1 MKISKV
7 ALIGAVSALAL
18 SAAAC
23 SPKKVDTAPPATNIS
38 ADAAAPEAGKPA
50 ADMQKVL
57 DKLASLGGKP
67 IETLK
72 PVEARMQP
80 TPADA
85 VKAVMTDMGMPTAP
99 DASVTTKDVTYP
111 AGAGTQKA
119 RVYMPAGAKGP
130 LPVIL
135 YIHGGGWV
143 IADIDVYD
151 SSPRA
156 LAKSTGAIVVSIEY
170 RHAPEAKF
178 PAAHDDANAAYKWV
192 LANAAKW
199 GGDPK
204 KVALVGESAGGNMA
218 TTVAMF
224 ARDTKLQAP
233 VALVAVYP
241 VADTSPNTASKKAFA
256 AAKPLNT
263 PMLDWFFKHTL
274 AKPEQSADPRLNLV
288 AADLKNLPPT
298 TIILAEIDPLHD
310 DGANLADKLKAAG
323 VATEIKEYPGV
334 THEFFGMGSVVANA
348 KAAEDYAS
356 ARLKTAFGG

>member
-1 MKISKV
+1 MKSSPVILLT
-7 ALIGAVSALAL
+7 AASAFAL
-18 SAAAC
+18 SVAAC
-23 SPKKVDTAPPATNIS
+23 SPKKVETADPATNLS
-38 ADAAAPEAGKPA
+38 PAAASAEAGKPS

-67 IETLK
+67 IETLS
-72 PVEARMQP
+72 ELDARRQP

-85 VKAVMTDMGMPTAP
+85 VKAVMTDMGLSTAP
-99 DASVTTKDVTYP
+99 DPAVATKDVMYP
-111 AGAGTQKA
+111 AGAGQQKA
-119 RVYMPAGAKGP
+119 RIYTPAGATGP

-156 LAKSTGAIVVSIEY
+156 LAKAANAVVVSIEY

-192 LANAAKW
+192 LANATQW

-204 KVALVGESAGGNMA
+204 RVALVGESAGGNMA
-218 TTVAMF
+218 VNVAIA
-224 ARDTKLQAP
+224 ARDKGWPAP
-233 VALVAVYP
+233 TGVVAVYP
-241 VADTSPNTASKKAFA
+241 VADSNLATASKLKYA

-263 PMLDWFFKHTL
+263 PMLGWFFAKTL
-274 AKPEQSADPRLNLV
+274 AQPNNATDPRLNLV
-288 AADLKNLPPT
+288 AANLKGLPTT

-310 DGANLADKLKAAG
+310 DGANLAEKLKAAG
-323 VATEIKEYPGV
+323 TPVEVREYPGV

-348 KAAEDYAS
+348 KAAVDYA
-356 ARLKTAFGG
+356 AQRLKGGFGA